1 MNKVLHPIKQFAIIL
16 FTCVIGF
23 SACKSGDKKTALQQ
37 DTASTKAV
45 QPKNVQ
51 RFGMVTGLKPEKM
64 AYYKQLHTH
73 AWPGVL
79 KKIKECNIRNY
90 SIYIQKIDGKYFLFS
105 YFEYIGDDFKAD
117 MAKMA
122 ADTTTQRWWKETDPT
137 QIPLPEAAAR
147 KQQWQAM
154 EEVFHTE

>member
-1 MNKVLHPIKQFAIIL
+1 MNTVIHQIKHFTLIL

-23 SACKSGDKKTALQQ
+23 SACKSGDNKTGLQQ

-51 RFGMVTGLKPEKM
+51 RFGMVTGLRPEKM
-64 AYYKQLHTH
+64 AYYKRLHAH

-79 KKIKECNIRNY
+79 KKIKECNIHNY
-90 SIYIQKIDGKYFLFS
+90 SIYIQKIEGKYFLFS
-105 YFEYIGDDFKAD
+105 YFEYVGVDFKAD

-122 ADTTTQRWWKETDPT
+122 ADTTTQSWWKETDPT
-137 QIPLPEAAAR
+137 QIPLPGAAAS